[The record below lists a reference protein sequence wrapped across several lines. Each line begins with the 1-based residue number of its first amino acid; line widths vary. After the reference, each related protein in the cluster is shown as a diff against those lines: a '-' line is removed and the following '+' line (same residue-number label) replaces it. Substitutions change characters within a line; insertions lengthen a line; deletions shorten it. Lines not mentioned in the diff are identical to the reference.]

1 MNIKNSD
8 AIFIENA
15 IKIITGGAAAAA
27 LAMILVILAERGKI

>member
-15 IKIITGGAAAAA
+15 LTLLTGGAAAGLLA
-27 LAMILVILAERGKI
+27 LILAIFA

>member
-15 IKIITGGAAAAA
+15 LTLLTGGAAAAA
-27 LAMILVILAERGKI
+27 FTFILFILA